1 MTTFTLIVTLIAGL
15 AILFL
20 GRQLFWL
27 FVAVVGFAA
36 GFELATNFLGG
47 QPEWVIVLIALLVGV
62 VGALAA
68 IFLRYV
74 AVAVAGFASGAYLGT
89 VILDM
94 LANDSGWMFWI
105 LFIAGGAIGAILMLV
120 LFDWALIGL
129 SAVTGAAMLAPLT
142 GWSSS
147 LQLVLFVTLVVIG
160 IIVQAYSW
168 TDDEGNRRVVR
179 RRVVRREVIDST

>member
-1 MTTFTLIVTLIAGL
+1 MTTFPMIITIISGL

-47 QPEWVIVLIALLVGV
+47 QPDWVILLIALVAGV
-62 VGALAA
+62 IGALVA
-68 IFLRYV
+68 IFLRYL

-89 VILDM
+89 VLTDM
-94 LANDSGWMFWI
+94 LAADSGWLFWI
-105 LFIAGGAIGAILMLV
+105 LFIAGGAIGAILMLA
-120 LFDWALIGL
+120 LFDWALILL
-129 SAVTGAAMLAPLT
+129 SSFTGAAMLAPLP

-147 LQLVLFVTLVVIG
+147 LQLVLFVTLVVVG
-160 IIVQAYSW
+160 IIVQFYLW
-168 TDDEGNRRVVR
+168 TDDEGNRRIVRVR
-179 RRVVRREVIDST
+179 RRETTRSA

>member
-1 MTTFTLIVTLIAGL
+1 MTTFPMIVTIIAGL

-36 GFELATNFLGG
+36 GFELATNFLSG
-47 QPEWVIVLIALLVGV
+47 QPDWVIVLIALVVGV
-62 VGALAA
+62 IGALVA
-68 IFLRYV
+68 IFLRYL

-89 VILDM
+89 VITDM
-94 LANDSGWMFWI
+94 VAADSGWLFWI
-105 LFIAGGAIGAILMLV
+105 LFIAGGAIGAILMLA
-120 LFDWALIGL
+120 LFDWALILL
-129 SAVTGAAMLAPLT
+129 SSFTGAAMLAPLP

-147 LQLVLFVTLVVIG
+147 LQLVLFVTLVVVG
-160 IIVQAYSW
+160 IIVQFYLW

-179 RRVVRREVIDST
+179 VRRRETTHTV